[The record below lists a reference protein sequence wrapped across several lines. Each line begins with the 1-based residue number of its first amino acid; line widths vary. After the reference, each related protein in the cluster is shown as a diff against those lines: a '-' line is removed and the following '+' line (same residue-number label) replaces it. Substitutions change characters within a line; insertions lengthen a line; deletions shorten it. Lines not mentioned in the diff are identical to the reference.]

1 MPCIHGLDEIN
12 CPTCRTIKSTLPN
25 NSFSEIRTPYIKVG
39 NPFFD
44 QKVRINNQIAEE
56 LAFKRLNNINPPINL
71 VSKPYLINEIPNF
84 ENKMLRNRF
93 QELDLSK
100 DDNFGIAKKIPL
112 ENPEWQ
118 FEEEE

>member
-1 MPCIHGLDEIN
+1 MPCIHDLDEIN
-12 CPTCRTIKSTLPN
+12 CPTCRTIRSTLPD
-25 NSFSEIRTPYIKVG
+25 NSFSENKNPDIKIG

-44 QKVRINNQIAEE
+44 QRVRINNQIAEE
-56 LAFKRLNNINPPINL
+56 LTFKRLNTINPPTIPIP
-71 VSKPYLINEIPNF
+71 KPYFINEIPNF
-84 ENKMLRNRF
+84 VNNMLRDRF

-118 FEEEE
+118 FEEKD